1 MKNHKQFDVGA
12 INAPDNRGT
21 EFIIGFMQNY
31 NDPDREPMDN
41 ELFITTSKTT
51 PTNVLVQ
58 APRYPSLGLNESF
71 SVIAGTVKQLN
82 IKSDIRLIGTSMEAK
97 GILVTSDQE
106 IVVYGVN
113 KDRYSNDAYVSLPT
127 DVLGTDYFA
136 VCWYPQTRQCQ
147 ILIAATQDNT
157 TVAITL
163 GPGMQARRNPVTW
176 QGTNYYKDDTITV
189 TMDRLDTF
197 QITNEDEDLT
207 GSRITSDKPISVFS
221 GNQKTIISSGTSSD
235 HLVEQLT
242 PVNTWGKRFATVP
255 IPERTV
261 GDMFKFVASED
272 NTQVSI
278 NCNGYSTTVTL
289 TTAGSYHIEDIA
301 SDKYC
306 YVTAD
311 KAILTVQFCK
321 SQTSS
326 SSSEKSDPMMMLIP
340 PVELY
345 GADYTFS
352 TPKYSQ
358 GSYENFFM
366 FTIKDSLKDGLL
378 LDGEPFPAST
388 VYNSITG
395 INLVAGYV
403 PVTDGSHVIRHTS
416 TIAIFGGYL
425 YGKAPY
431 ETYGFSTGTRLAS
444 INGVCINT
452 TTVVGDDDDGDG
464 LFDEDCA
471 IPFPVNGNWS
481 EWSLWSFCSVNCT
494 MIRSRTCTNPAPAYD
509 GEQCSG
515 NSTDESDCTPCT
527 DLNNSADIIYDFKLS
542 EIDMYYNLENKF
554 CSKRKG

>member
-1 MKNHKQFDVGA
+1 
-12 INAPDNRGT
+12 
-21 EFIIGFMQNY
+21 
-31 NDPDREPMDN
+31 MDN

-306 YVTAD
+306 
-311 KAILTVQFCK
+311 
-321 SQTSS
+321 
-326 SSSEKSDPMMMLIP
+326 
-340 PVELY
+340 
-345 GADYTFS
+345 
-352 TPKYSQ
+352 
-358 GSYENFFM
+358 
-366 FTIKDSLKDGLL
+366 
-378 LDGEPFPAST
+378 
-388 VYNSITG
+388 
-395 INLVAGYV
+395 
-403 PVTDGSHVIRHTS
+403 
-416 TIAIFGGYL
+416 
-425 YGKAPY
+425 
-431 ETYGFSTGTRLAS
+431 
-444 INGVCINT
+444 
-452 TTVVGDDDDGDG
+452 
-464 LFDEDCA
+464 DC
-471 IPFPVNGNWS
+471 
-481 EWSLWSFCSVNCT
+481 
-494 MIRSRTCTNPAPAYD
+494 R
-509 GEQCSG
+509 
-515 NSTDESDCTPCT
+515 
-527 DLNNSADIIYDFKLS
+527 
-542 EIDMYYNLENKF
+542 
-554 CSKRKG
+554 